1 MKVVHIIGNGDHASL
16 FHKEKRVGMKL
27 TCNIPPWPVNGVYG
41 TIMVDFKMMRAL
53 HEGSLTIPG
62 DWILG
67 MRPKIWMDQQPT
79 FYVKYSSQVKEFYTV
94 LPKYVANY
102 TDFNCGH
109 MAVHYAANKVK
120 ADEIHM
126 YGFDSIFDFNLRSC
140 SDFYLNSDRGNANT
154 IRLANNWRPVWS
166 NMFKEFPKTKFIM
179 HHIHDAVKFPIP
191 DNVSVKTYQTKA
203 KMDLVN

>member
-1 MKVVHIIGNGDHASL
+1 MKVVHIIGNGDQASL

-41 TIMVDFKMMRAL
+41 TVMVDFKMMRAL

-140 SDFYLNSDRGNANT
+140 SDFYLNSDRGNSNT

-179 HHIHDAVKFPIP
+179 HHIHDAVKFPVP
-191 DNVSVKTYQTKA
+191 DNVSVKTYDSKA
-203 KMDLVN
+203 KMQ